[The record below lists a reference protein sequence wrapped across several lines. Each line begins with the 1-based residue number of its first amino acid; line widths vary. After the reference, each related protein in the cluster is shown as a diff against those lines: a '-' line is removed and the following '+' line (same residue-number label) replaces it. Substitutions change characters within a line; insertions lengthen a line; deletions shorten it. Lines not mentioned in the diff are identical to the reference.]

1 LSTYYPATFLVV
13 VFGVWLAL
21 FIQSH
26 RLFYSFRAKYPEIA
40 KRDIPY
46 AFEFSPT
53 PEKFVYFFRHKSLD
67 ILQNDTELWSLR
79 RQVKIL
85 TFLSIVVPPLGF
97 GILVAVAVFISRTF

>member
-1 LSTYYPATFLVV
+1 VITYYLATFFVV
-13 VFGVWLAL
+13 VFGIWLAL

-40 KRDIPY
+40 KHDIPY
-46 AFEFSPT
+46 ACEFSPS

-67 ILQNDTELWSLR
+67 MLQNDTELWSLR

-97 GILVAVAVFISRTF
+97 GILVTVAVFISGRF

>member
-1 LSTYYPATFLVV
+1 MSTYYPATFLVV

>member
-1 LSTYYPATFLVV
+1 VSTYYPATFFVV
-13 VFGVWLAL
+13 VFGIWLTL

-46 AFEFSPT
+46 AFEFSPS

-79 RQVKIL
+79 RQVTIL

-97 GILVAVAVFISRTF
+97 GILVAVAVFISGRF